1 MDLERLWLESYIIP
15 IVVESDETGHQYF
28 SKYNINNVSEYK
40 AKLRKL
46 VKSRVYSKSMSCQ
59 AGSQQEPS
67 LAHYTECLSQTES
80 QTLSQTLSKT
90 LSKTVKDC
98 VTVTKSITNSVEDCI
113 KDSVTKSVS
122 DSFTRSVMCFV
133 TISFKAAT
141 DLCLLY
147 NELVIMILWQP
158 LDQSMGY
165 ISCNMN
171 FQSTWYIT
179 ERIISVLSQ

>member
-59 AGSQQEPS
+59 PGSQQEPS
-67 LAHYTECLSQTES
+67 LAHYTECLSQTV
-80 QTLSQTLSKT
+80 SKT
-90 LSKTVKDC
+90 LSKTAKDC

-113 KDSVTKSVS
+113 KTSVTKSVS